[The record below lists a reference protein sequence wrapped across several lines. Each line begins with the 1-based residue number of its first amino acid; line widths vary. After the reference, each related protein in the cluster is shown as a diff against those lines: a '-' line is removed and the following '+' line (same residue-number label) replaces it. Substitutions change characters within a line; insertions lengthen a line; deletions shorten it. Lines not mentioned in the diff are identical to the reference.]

1 MPVVAESAGQGAL
14 LVLAL
19 RVLSE
24 RLLVH
29 VSKALLDD
37 VLHLL
42 LHFFL
47 QLHQLLDVVF
57 SLLTFEQDANDLK
70 EKSLKQ
76 VLLAVWKI

>member
-1 MPVVAESAGQGAL
+1 MPVVAESTGQGAL
-14 LVLAL
+14 LVLTL

-42 LHFFL
+42 LHFFVK
-47 QLHQLLDVVF
+47 LHQLLDVVL

-70 EKSLKQ
+70 E
-76 VLLAVWKI
+76 